1 MYAWNFWFILG
12 EVVEFSEEEEV
23 HVAAVLLKKFLR
35 DLDEPLLT
43 YRLYDDVIRIH
54 GQSIAIRLVFW
65 TRVVI
70 WFR

>member
-54 GQSIAIRLVFW
+54 GQSIAIRLVF
-65 TRVVI
+65 
-70 WFR
+70 